1 MNKLVLLAVC
11 AVVFSV
17 MFGSCDAFCGGCGC
31 NIWGCNCDWE
41 PHECRKVGRQS
52 TVDPETFDVDKNG
65 LIDRNEFVR
74 AFPAEYLKTEFNELD
89 RDADGFISRSETGID
104 F

>member
-1 MNKLVLLAVC
+1 MNKLVLLALC

-31 NIWGCNCDWE
+31 NLFGCNCDFKPWE
-41 PHECRKVGRQS
+41 CKRRSRQV
-52 TVDPETFDVDKNG
+52 TFDPETYDVDKNG
-65 LIDRNEFVR
+65 LIDRNEFLW
-74 AFPAEYLKTEFNELD
+74 AFPAEDLYTEFGRLD
-89 RDADGFISRSETGID
+89 LNADGFISREETGID